1 MQIFHKAHLVDPS
14 PWPILA
20 SMNLLLITTGGVGY
34 LHGYESGKSI
44 LELGLV
50 SLGIILFCWWR
61 DIIREG
67 FHGHHSPLVEKNL
80 RLGMI
85 LFIVSEVMFFFAF
98 FWGFFHSS
106 LAPTHLIGC
115 VWPPANIDILSPFAV
130 PFLNTALLLTSGA
143 WITVAHNQIVIGPVE
158 GLLIFLYGREKER
171 HNKETVFPFVCTLL
185 CGIIFLLVQFFEYAV
200 APFSI
205 GDSIYGSTFYII
217 TGFHGIHVMIGTIFI
232 WVSARRY
239 TLGHFTKE
247 NHFGFEASAWYW
259 HFVDVVWLF
268 VYIFIYYWAYDKFYI
283 FL

>member
-1 MQIFHKAHLVDPS
+1 MKMGFLC
-14 PWPILA
+14 L
-20 SMNLLLITTGGVGY
+20 GV
-34 LHGYESGKSI
+34 
-44 LELGLV
+44 
-50 SLGIILFCWWR
+50 ILFCWWR

-67 FHGHHSPLVEKNL
+67 FHGHHTRLVEKNL

-98 FWGFFHSS
+98 FRAFFHSS

-115 VWPPANIDILSPFAV
+115 VWPPSNIEILSPFAV

-143 WITVAHNQIVIGPVE
+143 WITLAHYNIVKGPETSLAEWRDYYEEKGVGWKRE
-158 GLLIFLYGREKER
+158 VFESYYYAEVTIESREQFEKE
-171 HNKETVFPFVCTLL
+171 TQTAFLLTLS
-185 CGIIFLLVQFFEYAV
+185 CGVIFLLVQFFEYVV

-205 GDSIYGSTFYII
+205 ADSIYGSTFFII

-232 WVSARRY
+232 WVSAGRFGRY
-239 TLGHFTKE
+239 HFTSR

-268 VYIFIYYWAYDKFYI
+268 VYIFVYYWAY
-283 FL
+283 